1 LRLLHDTNFKYNS
14 IQNQNGQSGN
24 ITEAFIKDCLKLDK
38 NNTYYADTL
47 YEFYKNYYK
56 LFYTG
61 ALLPK
66 YVLQKKYVNYCQ
78 LALIKNPA
86 IHVPITDM
94 PLSELMLTRE
104 GYVPVR
110 PFVCIVG
117 AGGLAP
123 SSPASSPTIR
133 RSTSAIIKGCLL
145 LLYMKLDF
153 LALLDSYPS
162 PQRSNGIQLTCAFL
176 YRFIPFASYK

>member
-1 LRLLHDTNFKYNS
+1 MRLLHDTNFKYNS

-117 AGGLAP
+117 AGGLALEP
-123 SSPASSPTIR
+123 CIFANYQAANVSNHKRMPPAPVHEIGFPGFT
-133 RSTSAIIKGCLL
+133 G
-145 LLYMKLDF
+145 
-153 LALLDSYPS
+153 
-162 PQRSNGIQLTCAFL
+162 
-176 YRFIPFASYK
+176 